1 MVFSFLIN
9 IVTLGVVYAAPS
21 YSFNVSSSQIE
32 NGSKVTASVTVKQT
46 AAWNVKITSAGNT
59 SGCSN
64 QWVGDSGTGANAT
77 KTFSVSCRATS
88 TGVISFTLSGDITS
102 SDGTNSN
109 ISGSKRV
116 TVVEKRP
123 DSTVNTLKSL
133 SVSGYDLSPEFNEDT
148 LEYSVSVPPTTTKVS
163 IDAIRKDNASKVE
176 GTGEFEVNEGQ
187 NKFEIKVTAES
198 GALRTYI
205 VTVNVE
211 DSNPIY
217 VMVDNYEYSIL
228 KTSRNLEIPSLYT
241 ESTINI
247 DGNEVPC
254 FKNEASNI
262 TLVALKNSMGEVG
275 FFIYDNGEYTKY
287 IELTGD
293 NLIIYPSN
301 EEINIKNFIALY
313 LACGIDPSKNIIYL
327 QSDIEYIPCN

>member
-1 MVFSFLIN
+1 MKRIKYIVFSFLVN

-148 LEYSVSVPPTTTKVS
+148 LEYSVSVPPTTTKVT
-163 IDAIRKDNASKVE
+163 IDATRKDNASKVE

-205 VTVNVE
+205 VTVNV
-211 DSNPIY
+211 
-217 VMVDNYEYSIL
+217 
-228 KTSRNLEIPSLYT
+228 
-241 ESTINI
+241 
-247 DGNEVPC
+247 VPRPL
-254 FKNEASNI
+254 I
-262 TLVALKNSMGEVG
+262 
-275 FFIYDNGEYTKY
+275 KY
-287 IELTGD
+287 
-293 NLIIYPSN
+293 
-301 EEINIKNFIALY
+301 
-313 LACGIDPSKNIIYL
+313 
-327 QSDIEYIPCN
+327 